1 MVTGKRKLPF
11 ILVILFLVLLV
22 IGINLGDV
30 SSVFEKAIRVCLSCM
45 GIG

>member
-1 MVTGKRKLPF
+1 MATVKRRLPF

-30 SSVFEKAIRVCLSCM
+30 SWVFEKAIRVCLSCM

>member
-1 MVTGKRKLPF
+1 MAAKKRKLPF
-11 ILVILFLVLLV
+11 ILVMLFLALLL

>member
-1 MVTGKRKLPF
+1 MLLIV
-11 ILVILFLVLLV
+11 FLVLLV
-22 IGINLGDV
+22 LGINLGDV

>member
-1 MVTGKRKLPF
+1 MEMGKRKLPF
-11 ILVILFLVLLV
+11 ILVMLFLALLV

>member
-1 MVTGKRKLPF
+1 MATVKRRVPF
-11 ILVILFLVLLV
+11 ILVILFLVLVV